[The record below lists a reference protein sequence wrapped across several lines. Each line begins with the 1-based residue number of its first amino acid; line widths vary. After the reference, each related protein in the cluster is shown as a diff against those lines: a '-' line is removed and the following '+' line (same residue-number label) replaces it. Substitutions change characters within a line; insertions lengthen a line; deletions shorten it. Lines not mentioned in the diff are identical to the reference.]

1 MIQPFLGLVHLLL
14 RFPQPKSRKNKVNQK
29 SAIYL
34 CIGGHGCSLAM
45 AAVGKFLRP
54 TFIGQPQF
62 SRRSRVAR
70 CWRPE
75 TYVETEKGHEGG
87 ELWRTIF
94 WIWGFLEEIWPQTK
108 TTRYTAASL
117 KACISLKIKKVVLT
131 CDSFTIVCKCLLPIY
146 FVDLDIIS
154 KRDIRRHF
162 DELSSTALVRLA
174 SWLSP
179 TTLRDTDMA
188 GGLYFNAESNLAQHV
203 FSRGAMA
210 PYISQA

>member
-1 MIQPFLGLVHLLL
+1 MIQHFLGLVHLLL

-34 CIGGHGCSLAM
+34 CIGGHGCSWQWQLLENFKAHLRRAATIFAPQRGGKMLAARDLCRDRERAWRWRTLKDNFLDLRIFGRNM
-45 AAVGKFLRP
+45 ATDKDNKVYSCLFKSMH
-54 TFIGQPQF
+54 I
-62 SRRSRVAR
+62 S
-70 CWRPE
+70 E
-75 TYVETEKGHEGG
+75 YEKGCLD
-87 ELWRTIF
+87 LWF
-94 WIWGFLEEIWPQTK
+94 VH
-108 TTRYTAASL
+108 YSL
-117 KACISLKIKKVVLT
+117 QVS
-131 CDSFTIVCKCLLPIY
+131 LPIY
-146 FVDLDIIS
+146 FVDLDMIS
-154 KRDIRRHF
+154 KRDIRKNF

-174 SWLSP
+174 SWSSP